1 MMVAKRYAKAMFE
14 LALEQGRLDEI
25 AADLTLIR
33 DSIDQHAPWREWLA
47 NPQVSAQDKQSAVRQ
62 LYGEKVSPEV
72 LHLLLILLKN
82 RRALLISQVVRSY
95 LDMVDEY
102 KGVVH
107 AHVSSAFPLTETEEE
122 HLAASLKEL
131 TGKTEV
137 VLHKETD
144 PELIGG
150 VLVRIGDRLYDGSVR
165 GLLQRM
171 EKQLVTA

>member
-25 AADLTLIR
+25 AADLTKVR
-33 DSIDQHAPWREWLA
+33 DSIAENAPWREWLA
-47 NPQVSAQDKQSAVRQ
+47 NPQVSAQDKQSAVHQ
-62 LYGEKVSPEV
+62 LYGEKVSSEV

-82 RRALLISQVVRSY
+82 RRALLIHQVVNSY
-95 LDMVDEY
+95 MEMLDEH

-107 AHVSSAFPLTETEEE
+107 AQVSSAFPLTEAEEE
-122 HLAASLKEL
+122 HLAASLKEM
-131 TGKTEV
+131 TGKTV
-137 VLHKETD
+137 VLHKEID

-165 GLLQRM
+165 GYLQRM